1 MGQST
6 RPRISIVYGT
16 RPEVIKLAPV
26 IRAARA
32 YDDWEVQVLC
42 SGQHRELAASAAKE
56 QEVAA
61 AVELSVMREGQSL
74 TALTARLLAALEP
87 ALARFEPDWLVV
99 QGDTATATAAA
110 MAGAYRRVEVAHVEA
125 GLRTGDRAA
134 PFPEELNRLVI
145 GRLASLHLAPTPG
158 AAAALRGEGVAAGAI
173 VVTGNTVVDAMRW
186 QLARLPEDG
195 APPAG
200 AGLEALAERA
210 RSRRL
215 ILVTGHR
222 RESFDGGLEAV
233 CEGVA
238 ALARAHPGVDF
249 VYPVHPNP
257 AVQAAVGGLLGGL
270 ENVRLT
276 APVGYAA
283 ALWLLRQAYF
293 VITDSGGLQE
303 EAPELGKP
311 ALVTRASTE
320 RPEAL
325 ARGFA
330 RLVGY
335 DRELLVMAAN
345 TWLEDHVAY
354 AAACADQNPFGD
366 GLAAARVVAALRGR
380 LGLAAAEAPPWP

>member
-1 MGQST
+1 VGQST
-6 RPRISIVYGT
+6 RPRITIVYGT

-158 AAAALRGEGVAAGAI
+158 AAAALRGEGG
-173 VVTGNTVVDAMRW
+173 G
-186 QLARLPEDG
+186 G
-195 APPAG
+195 G
-200 AGLEALAERA
+200 G
-210 RSRRL
+210 RS
-215 ILVTGHR
+215 
-222 RESFDGGLEAV
+222 
-233 CEGVA
+233 
-238 ALARAHPGVDF
+238 
-249 VYPVHPNP
+249 
-257 AVQAAVGGLLGGL
+257 
-270 ENVRLT
+270 
-276 APVGYAA
+276 
-283 ALWLLRQAYF
+283 W
-293 VITDSGGLQE
+293 
-303 EAPELGKP
+303 
-311 ALVTRASTE
+311 
-320 RPEAL
+320 
-325 ARGFA
+325 
-330 RLVGY
+330 
-335 DRELLVMAAN
+335 
-345 TWLEDHVAY
+345 
-354 AAACADQNPFGD
+354 
-366 GLAAARVVAALRGR
+366 
-380 LGLAAAEAPPWP
+380 